1 MRQNISSSIV
11 NTVVIVDFEAQRL
24 KLSILLYVCFSLA
37 RSPKVDFDQEWAKIK
52 RKYHLDD
59 FSVRSDII
67 FPYGSLVCFRLRF
80 EDFDPPF
87 FSSEYC
93 YAHFLFVCKLY
104 SGVFGVMVDGVKRRL
119 QLPFTEI
126 QTKTAFGKL

>member
-1 MRQNISSSIV
+1 MRQLTLLLSSILRLKDSSSV
-11 NTVVIVDFEAQRL
+11 FFCTFALRL
-24 KLSILLYVCFSLA
+24 RGLQKWIFI
-37 RSPKVDFDQEWAKIK
+37 KNGAKIK

-80 EDFDPPF
+80 EDFEALF

-126 QTKTAFGKL
+126 QTQTAFGKL